1 MLHRDLIKHAGE
13 FMRYLRNRQYE
24 RTPEGILFA
33 RAGAIAAGQYKHDI
47 NGEDVR
53 YDKNNIP
60 DEGLKYLL
68 SVGVCNGTKLAA
80 WYLAL
85 YGSNYTPTS
94 SLTGASFPATAG
106 EITSGTEGYTQS
118 TRPVWT
124 PPGSVTTTTVNNSAS
139 KAAYTIATASVLVI
153 NGAAMLSNA
162 TKGDVTGTIISATK
176 FSAARNAYNTDTFN
190 LEYDVTL
197 TST

>member
-13 FMRYLRNRQYE
+13 FLRYLRNRQYE
-24 RTPEGILFA
+24 QTPTGILFA
-33 RAGAIAAGQYKHDI
+33 RAGAFAQGRYTHDI

-53 YDKNNIP
+53 TDANNLP

-68 SVGVCNGTKLAA
+68 SVGVCAGTQLTA

-85 YGSNYTPTS
+85 YGSAYTPTT

-106 EITSGTEGYTQS
+106 EITSGTEGYTQG

-124 PPGSVTTTTVNNSAS
+124 PPGTVTTTTVNNSAS

-162 TKGDVTGTIISATK
+162 TKGDTTGKIISATK

-197 TST
+197 TTS